1 MKIKLDKL
9 KSILKINKQI
19 IIFLLG
25 LSIIAVI
32 AGAFYI
38 TILNKTD
45 QTLIEKSIIG
55 FFDSIKNN
63 NFNYMFSFKNAI
75 LNNIGFILLIWLLG
89 ISVIGIPI
97 IIFLFF
103 SKVFTLGFSISSI
116 IFNYKL
122 KGTLL
127 SLFYVFPHHIINI
140 YIYIVLIAYAISL
153 SLKIIDSI
161 IKRKIIDFKLVMNK
175 YLYVLL
181 ISFIVIIITTLLE
194 VFMVPSLMKFIM
206 SVIK

>member
-9 KSILKINKQI
+9 KSIFIINKQI
-19 IIFLLG
+19 VIFLLG

-45 QTLIEKSIIG
+45 HSLIEESISG
-55 FFDSIKNN
+55 FFNNINN
-63 NFNYMFSFKNAI
+63 NKLNYGLSFKNAI

>member
-9 KSILKINKQI
+9 KSILKTNKQI

-25 LSIIAVI
+25 LSIIAVV

-45 QTLIEKSIIG
+45 HSLIEESISG
-55 FFDSIKNN
+55 FFNNINN
-63 NFNYMFSFKNAI
+63 NKLNYGLSFKNAI

-181 ISFIVIIITTLLE
+181 ISFIIIIITTLLE

>member
-1 MKIKLDKL
+1 MKSKLDKL
-9 KSILKINKQI
+9 KSIFIINKQI
-19 IIFLLG
+19 TIFLLG

-38 TILNKTD
+38 TILNKAD
-45 QTLIEKSIIG
+45 HTLIKTSVNDFFNSIQ
-55 FFDSIKNN
+55 NN
-63 NFNYMFSFKNAI
+63 KFNYIPTLKNAVFA
-75 LNNIGFILLIWLLG
+75 NIGFVILIWLLG

-103 SKVFTLGFSISSI
+103 SKAFTLGFSISSI

-127 SLFYVFPHHIINI
+127 SFVYVFPHHIINI
-140 YIYIVLIAYAISL
+140 YIYVILIAYSISL

-161 IKRKIIDFKLVMNK
+161 IKRKTIDFKIIMNK
-175 YLYVLL
+175 YLYIL
-181 ISFIVIIITTLLE
+181 IVSTIVVILTTILE
-194 VFMVPSLMKFIM
+194 VFLVPSLTKLVL
-206 SVIK
+206 SLIK

>member
-9 KSILKINKQI
+9 KSIFIINKQI
-19 IIFLLG
+19 VIFLLG

-127 SLFYVFPHHIINI
+127 SLFYVFPHHNINI
-140 YIYIVLIAYAISL
+140 YIYIILIAYAISL

-161 IKRKIIDFKLVMNK
+161 IKRKIINFKLVMNK

>member
-1 MKIKLDKL
+1 MKKQWDKL
-9 KSILKINKQI
+9 KSVFIINKQI
-19 IIFLLG
+19 TIFLLG
-25 LSIIAVI
+25 LSIIAVV

-45 QTLIEKSIIG
+45 QSLVQTSINE
-55 FFDSIKNN
+55 FFSKINN
-63 NFNYMFSFKNAI
+63 NNLNYIASLKNII
-75 LNNIGFILLIWLLG
+75 LTNVGFIIIIWLLG

-103 SKVFTLGFSISSI
+103 SKAFVIGFSISSI

-140 YIYIVLIAYAISL
+140 YIFIILIAYAISL
-153 SLKIIDSI
+153 SFKIIESI
-161 IKRKIIDFKLVMNK
+161 IKRKSIDFKLVMNK

-181 ISFIVIIITTLLE
+181 VSLIVIVATSLFEIF
-194 VFMVPSLMKFIM
+194 VMPSILK
-206 SVIK
+206 VILSLVN

>member
-9 KSILKINKQI
+9 KSIFIINKQI
-19 IIFLLG
+19 VIFLLG

-45 QTLIEKSIIG
+45 HSLIEESISG
-55 FFDSIKNN
+55 FFNNINN
-63 NFNYMFSFKNAI
+63 NKLNYGLSFKNAI

-181 ISFIVIIITTLLE
+181 ISFIIIIITTLLE

>member
-1 MKIKLDKL
+1 
-9 KSILKINKQI
+9 
-19 IIFLLG
+19 
-25 LSIIAVI
+25 
-32 AGAFYI
+32 
-38 TILNKTD
+38 
-45 QTLIEKSIIG
+45 
-55 FFDSIKNN
+55 
-63 NFNYMFSFKNAI
+63 MFSFKNAI

>member
-25 LSIIAVI
+25 LSIIAVV

-45 QTLIEKSIIG
+45 HSLIEESISG
-55 FFDSIKNN
+55 FFNNINN
-63 NFNYMFSFKNAI
+63 NKLNYGLSFKNAI

>member
-25 LSIIAVI
+25 LSIIAVV

-45 QTLIEKSIIG
+45 HSLMEESISG
-55 FFDSIKNN
+55 FFNNINN
-63 NFNYMFSFKNAI
+63 NKLNYGLSFKNAI

>member
-9 KSILKINKQI
+9 KSIFIINKQI
-19 IIFLLG
+19 VIFLLG

-45 QTLIEKSIIG
+45 HSLIEESISG
-55 FFDSIKNN
+55 FFNNINN
-63 NFNYMFSFKNAI
+63 NKLNYGLSFKNAI
-75 LNNIGFILLIWLLG
+75 LNNIG
-89 ISVIGIPI
+89 
-97 IIFLFF
+97 
-103 SKVFTLGFSISSI
+103 
-116 IFNYKL
+116 
-122 KGTLL
+122 
-127 SLFYVFPHHIINI
+127 
-140 YIYIVLIAYAISL
+140 
-153 SLKIIDSI
+153 
-161 IKRKIIDFKLVMNK
+161 FKLVMNK

-181 ISFIVIIITTLLE
+181 ISFIIIIIITTLLE

>member
-25 LSIIAVI
+25 LSIIAVV

-45 QTLIEKSIIG
+45 HSLIEESISG
-55 FFDSIKNN
+55 FFNNINN
-63 NFNYMFSFKNAI
+63 NKLNYGLSFKNAI

-181 ISFIVIIITTLLE
+181 ISFIIIIITTLLE

>member
-9 KSILKINKQI
+9 KSILKTNKQI

>member
-9 KSILKINKQI
+9 KSIFIINKQI
-19 IIFLLG
+19 VIFLLG

>member
-9 KSILKINKQI
+9 KSILKTNKQI

-75 LNNIGFILLIWLLG
+75 LNNIGF
-89 ISVIGIPI
+89 
-97 IIFLFF
+97 
-103 SKVFTLGFSISSI
+103 
-116 IFNYKL
+116 
-122 KGTLL
+122 
-127 SLFYVFPHHIINI
+127 
-140 YIYIVLIAYAISL
+140 
-153 SLKIIDSI
+153 
-161 IKRKIIDFKLVMNK
+161 
-175 YLYVLL
+175 
-181 ISFIVIIITTLLE
+181 
-194 VFMVPSLMKFIM
+194 
-206 SVIK
+206 